1 MADYSFDVVSK
12 VDLNVISEAVSAANK
27 EITNRYDFKGTNSN
41 IELNQKDNELKLA
54 SSDEYKVNT
63 LRDIIFTRMAK
74 RGVPLKNF
82 LPQKIEAALGGNAK
96 QTVKIQQGIPADK
109 AKEITK
115 VIKEEKLK
123 VSASIQGDQLRVS
136 SKSKDELQAVIALL
150 KGKDF
155 GVELR
160 ALLLFLL
167 STEII
172 RPPFF
177 LLFRARCYI
186 LAPLAEIGPW
196 GGYDPHF

>member
-27 EITNRYDFKGTNSN
+27 EITNRYDFKDTHSS

-74 RGVPLKNF
+74 RGIPLKNF
-82 LPQKIEAALGGNAK
+82 TAQKVESALGGNAK

-109 AKEITK
+109 AKEISKT
-115 VIKEEKLK
+115 IKEAKLK

-150 KGKDF
+150 KGQDF
-155 GVELR
+155 GVELQ
-160 ALLLFLL
+160 F
-167 STEII
+167 TNY
-172 RPPFF
+172 
-177 LLFRARCYI
+177 C
-186 LAPLAEIGPW
+186 
-196 GGYDPHF
+196 

>member
-1 MADYSFDVVSK
+1 
-12 VDLNVISEAVSAANK
+12 
-27 EITNRYDFKGTNSN
+27 
-41 IELNQKDNELKLA
+41 
-54 SSDEYKVNT
+54 
-63 LRDIIFTRMAK
+63 MAK

-155 GVELR
+155 GVELQFTNYR
-160 ALLLFLL
+160 
-167 STEII
+167 
-172 RPPFF
+172 
-177 LLFRARCYI
+177 
-186 LAPLAEIGPW
+186 
-196 GGYDPHF
+196 